1 VRRVANCYTPFT
13 LLYFTLLLLPAGA
26 ENASDA
32 TSGSTGRERRL
43 ASVMDAASVDS
54 RRRQFTPA
62 DRRRAVS
69 ELGGGGG
76 GGGLRR

>member
-1 VRRVANCYTPFT
+1 
-13 LLYFTLLLLPAGA
+13 LLLPAGA

-62 DRRRAVS
+62 DRRRA
-69 ELGGGGG
+69 G